1 MSQRWDELLKR
12 DHEVT
17 ERVFAAMEARFSSAE
32 GPSPALVGLLV
43 EYLHYVDRCHN
54 QKEEQHLFPRLEA
67 KGMPRHG
74 GPLGVMLQEH
84 ERAQQIL
91 SRLLPLATRYAGGA
105 KEAAAELRAAFGE
118 YASLC
123 KDHFWKEND
132 ILYPMALRMLGE
144 DEAAAVVAGIEQVE
158 ASLGTGTR
166 ERYYRIAQEIVERAE
181 LRDLSFGLER
191 DVLAAILNAL
201 PVELSFIDHDDR
213 VRYFSHEHGEKI
225 FGRTRGAIGTA
236 VQNCHPPKSLH
247 LVNQILADF
256 KAGRREVA
264 EFWIEMGGRMVH
276 IRYWPVRGED
286 GRYLGTLETV
296 QDVTAIRKL
305 TGEQR
310 LLGAVPA

>member
-17 ERVFAAMEARFSSAE
+17 ERVFAALEEKFSSVD
-32 GPSPALVGLLV
+32 GPAPAMVGLFLD
-43 EYLHYVDRCHN
+43 YLHYVDQCHN
-54 QKEEQHLFPRLEA
+54 RKEERHLFPRLEA
-67 KGMPRHG
+67 RGMPRHG

-84 ERAQQIL
+84 ERAREIL
-91 SRLLPLATRYAGGA
+91 SRLVPLATAYAAGDRRRLARLG
-105 KEAAAELRAAFGE
+105 AAFGE
-118 YASLC
+118 YAALC

-132 ILYPMALRMLGE
+132 ILYPMALRMLDE
-144 DEAAAVVAGIEQVE
+144 AEAAAVVAGIEEVE
-158 ASLGTGTR
+158 ASLGPGTR
-166 ERYYRIAQEIVERAE
+166 DRYYRIAEEITGQAG

-191 DVLAAILNAL
+191 DVLAAILNTL
-201 PVELSFIDHDDR
+201 PVELSFIDHEDR

-247 LVNQILADF
+247 LVDRILADF
-256 KAGRREVA
+256 RAGRREVA
-264 EFWIEMGGRMVH
+264 EFWIDMGGRMVH

-296 QDVTAIRKL
+296 QDVTSIRAL

-310 LLGAVPA
+310 LLGAT

>member
-1 MSQRWDELLKR
+1 MSQRWEELLKR

-17 ERVFAAMEARFSSAE
+17 ERVFAAMETQFCAAD

-43 EYLHYVDRCHN
+43 DYLHYVDQCHN
-54 QKEEQHLFPRLEA
+54 QKEELHLFPRLEQR
-67 KGMPRHG
+67 GMPRHG

-84 ERAQQIL
+84 EQARQIL
-91 SRLLPLATRYAGGA
+91 ARLVPLATTYAAGDRRVLP
-105 KEAAAELRAAFGE
+105 ELRAAFGE

-132 ILYPMALRMLGE
+132 ILYPMALRTLSGA
-144 DEAAAVVAGIEQVE
+144 EAAQVVAGIEEVE
-158 ASLGTGTR
+158 ASLGAGTR
-166 ERYYRIAQEIVERAE
+166 ERYYRIAREIVDRAE

-191 DVLAAILNAL
+191 DVLAAILNTL
-201 PVELSFIDHDDR
+201 PVELSFIDHEDR

-256 KAGRREVA
+256 RAGRRDVA
-264 EFWIEMGGRMVH
+264 EFWIDMGGRMVH

-286 GRYLGTLETV
+286 GGYLGTLETV
-296 QDVTAIRKL
+296 QDVTGIRRL
-305 TGEQR
+305 AGERR
-310 LLGAVPA
+310 LLDAV

>member
-17 ERVFAAMEARFSSAE
+17 EQVFAAIEAKLAAAE
-32 GPSPALVGLLV
+32 GPAPALVGLLV
-43 EYLHYVDRCHN
+43 DYMHYVDHCHN
-54 QKEEQHLFPRLEA
+54 QKEELHLFPRLEA

-84 ERAQQIL
+84 ERAREIL
-91 SRLLPLATRYAGGA
+91 ARLVPLATAYAAGNRGNL
-105 KEAAAELRAAFGE
+105 AELRSAFGE

-132 ILYPMALRMLGE
+132 ILYPMALRMLG
-144 DEAAAVVAGIEQVE
+144 DTEAAEVVAGIEAVE
-158 ASLGTGTR
+158 ASLGAGTR
-166 ERYYRIAQEIVERAE
+166 ERYYRIAAEIVGQAE
-181 LRDLSFGLER
+181 LRDLSYGLER
-191 DVLAAILNAL
+191 DVLAAILNTL
-201 PVELSFIDHDDR
+201 PVELSFIDHEDR

-247 LVNQILADF
+247 LVRQILADF
-256 KAGRREVA
+256 KAGRRDVA
-264 EFWIEMGGRMVH
+264 EFWIETGGRMVH
-276 IRYWPVRGED
+276 IRYWPVRGDD

-296 QDVTAIRKL
+296 QDVTSIRAL

-310 LLGAVPA
+310 LLSAA